1 MTTIYVTKYA
11 FTEGVFT
18 CDAEVKREDFAVY
31 QRFKGGFAQY
41 FHRNEFHL
49 TEESARA
56 DFDRRRSAKLKS
68 LEKSMT
74 KIRNAEF
81 KVTQK

>member
-11 FTEGVFT
+11 FTEGVFS
-18 CDAEVKREDFAVY
+18 CNAEILNNGKMARRAAPMNGTF
-31 QRFKGGFAQY
+31 
-41 FHRNEFHL
+41 FHAKEFHL

-68 LEKSMT
+68 LEKSMA
-74 KIRNAEF
+74 KIRSAEF